1 MLACNN
7 CKGVSKMG
15 IFGKIKEKIQGGY
28 SDYPDEFKEDYVEI
42 DTKKNI
48 GPKSKIVIRPFIIRD
63 FPDIKPALDSLRE
76 GYTIALVNIGPLKE
90 KDLVELKRA
99 VNKLKKTCDAI
110 EGDIAG
116 FGDDWIVITPN
127 FAQVYRSTHTEEV
140 TESKEEKI

>member
-1 MLACNN
+1 MSIL
-7 CKGVSKMG
+7 S
-15 IFGKIKEKIQGGY
+15 KIKDKFKGS
-28 SDYPDEFKEDYVEI
+28 SDFPDEFKEDYVEI

-48 GPKSKIVIRPFIIRD
+48 GPKSKIVVRPFIVED

-90 KDLVELKRA
+90 KDVVELKRA

-116 FGDDWIVITPN
+116 FGEDWIVVTPN
-127 FAQVYRSTHTEEV
+127 FAQVYRANQMDTLENTSPKTEI
-140 TESKEEKI
+140 TD